1 MAESPTSFREDLTH
15 CTSRR
20 KNRSRHI
27 SISPNVLPVE
37 LCELWARSYEP
48 EKRAEGNSER
58 IIQVVIVR
66 TIFGAVRDIE
76 FFQRR
81 GLSRDYIVEDVSGDI
96 IAPYELQLLQTIV
109 AQTRKDVR
117 ICHSIGADEDAL
129 EIAAAREVFD
139 EARTGDRH
147 SLWNAQLP

>member
-1 MAESPTSFREDLTH
+1 MDALRSAPALSGSVRGSAPAQSIDISIKGSLQDAVATHLGDSAQYIFLGPVVAESPTSFREDLTH

-66 TIFGAVRDIE
+66 TIFGA
-76 FFQRR
+76 
-81 GLSRDYIVEDVSGDI
+81 
-96 IAPYELQLLQTIV
+96 
-109 AQTRKDVR
+109 
-117 ICHSIGADEDAL
+117 
-129 EIAAAREVFD
+129 
-139 EARTGDRH
+139 
-147 SLWNAQLP
+147 